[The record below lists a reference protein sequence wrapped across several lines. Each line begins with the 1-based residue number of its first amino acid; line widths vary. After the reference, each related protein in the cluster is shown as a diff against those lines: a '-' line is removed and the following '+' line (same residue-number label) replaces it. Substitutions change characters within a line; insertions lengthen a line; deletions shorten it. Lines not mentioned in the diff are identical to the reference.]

1 MAYRLL
7 GSVADAEDVT
17 QDVWLRAAGADL
29 RDIGDLRAWLVTV
42 AARRSYDILKSAR
55 FRRETYV
62 GPWLPEPLLTGP
74 DASQPVLV
82 DESVSSAML
91 LIMEELSP
99 PERVAFVLH
108 DVFGLEFGRIAD
120 VLDVSVPG
128 ARQLASRARRRVAKA
143 KQSTPQASKAERE
156 RVLTAFRA
164 AYEAG
169 DLAGLV
175 RLLHP
180 DAVYVTDG
188 GGKVSAARKP
198 IHGGERVAEV
208 MVRVGRQWRPDRI
221 DFAEV
226 GGELA
231 LVFHREGR
239 VYSVDTVQIAD
250 GLITAYRR
258 VINPD
263 KLVRTSELSHPEGPP
278 RLPDENA
285 KRATKEY
292 AREQTPT
299 EPRRQEHGNGLLR
312 PHGRL
317 GHGHLQVPRVK
328 RLYDQMPEPSYVI
341 RFGSC
346 SNSGGLYRYAY
357 WVTKGVD
364 QIIPVDVYVPGCPP
378 RPEALLN
385 GIVTLQNQIAQE
397 NLAER
402 YGADR
407 YQRSTSLAAHPQT
420 RPAQPRGAMSLD
432 AAHSGFGEF
441 GSRRR
446 TASSSPTPGT
456 TRSPS
461 FAPTATPTSTGSP
474 RSTRRPTDSASSPT
488 SCARIR
494 GTT

>member
-1 MAYRLL
+1 MGNGHRSERSEQQDALGAEWERHRPAVFGAAYRLL

-74 DASQPVLV
+74 DASEPVLV
-82 DESVSSAML
+82 DESVGSAML

-108 DVFGLEFGRIAD
+108 DVFGLEFGRIAE

-143 KQSTPQASKAERE
+143 KRSMPQASKAERE
-156 RVLTAFRA
+156 RVLSAFRA

-188 GGKVSAARKP
+188 GGKISAARKP

-231 LVFHREGR
+231 LVFYREGR
-239 VYSVDTVQIAD
+239 VYSVDTVQITD
-250 GLITAYRR
+250 GLVTAYRR
-258 VINPD
+258 VINPE
-263 KLVRTSELSHPEGPP
+263 KLMHV
-278 RLPDENA
+278 
-285 KRATKEY
+285 
-292 AREQTPT
+292 
-299 EPRRQEHGNGLLR
+299 
-312 PHGRL
+312 
-317 GHGHLQVPRVK
+317 
-328 RLYDQMPEPSYVI
+328 
-341 RFGSC
+341 
-346 SNSGGLYRYAY
+346 
-357 WVTKGVD
+357 
-364 QIIPVDVYVPGCPP
+364 
-378 RPEALLN
+378 
-385 GIVTLQNQIAQE
+385 
-397 NLAER
+397 
-402 YGADR
+402 
-407 YQRSTSLAAHPQT
+407 
-420 RPAQPRGAMSLD
+420 
-432 AAHSGFGEF
+432 
-441 GSRRR
+441 
-446 TASSSPTPGT
+446 
-456 TRSPS
+456 
-461 FAPTATPTSTGSP
+461 
-474 RSTRRPTDSASSPT
+474 
-488 SCARIR
+488 
-494 GTT
+494 

>member
-1 MAYRLL
+1 MGDSHGAGRSEPADPLGAGWEQHRPAVFGVAYRLL

-29 RDIGDLRAWLVTV
+29 RDVGDLHAWLVTV

-108 DVFGLEFGRIAD
+108 DVFGLEFGRIAE

-128 ARQLASRARRRVAKA
+128 ARQLASRARRRVAGA
-143 KQSTPQASKAERE
+143 RQSKPQASKAERE

-188 GGKVSAARKP
+188 GGKVSAARRL
-198 IHGGERVAEV
+198 IYGGERVAEV
-208 MVRVGRQWRPDRI
+208 MVRTGRQWRPERI

-231 LVFHREGR
+231 LVFQREGG
-239 VYSVDTVQIAD
+239 VYSVDTVQITG
-250 GLITAYRR
+250 GLINAYRR
-258 VINPD
+258 VMNPD
-263 KLVRTSELSHPEGPP
+263 KLVR
-278 RLPDENA
+278 
-285 KRATKEY
+285 
-292 AREQTPT
+292 
-299 EPRRQEHGNGLLR
+299 
-312 PHGRL
+312 
-317 GHGHLQVPRVK
+317 V
-328 RLYDQMPEPSYVI
+328 
-341 RFGSC
+341 
-346 SNSGGLYRYAY
+346 
-357 WVTKGVD
+357 
-364 QIIPVDVYVPGCPP
+364 
-378 RPEALLN
+378 
-385 GIVTLQNQIAQE
+385 
-397 NLAER
+397 
-402 YGADR
+402 
-407 YQRSTSLAAHPQT
+407 
-420 RPAQPRGAMSLD
+420 
-432 AAHSGFGEF
+432 
-441 GSRRR
+441 
-446 TASSSPTPGT
+446 
-456 TRSPS
+456 
-461 FAPTATPTSTGSP
+461 
-474 RSTRRPTDSASSPT
+474 
-488 SCARIR
+488 
-494 GTT
+494 